1 MECVT
6 LLHEARE
13 AGLEVC
19 ADGDRLVVRGPRSAE
34 ALARTLLAR
43 KAELLRMLAD
53 PYPRGVDIPL
63 AIEETSPTLREVNS
77 SRIPD
82 GVTSLPDDAEVPER
96 DSPQPEHQPPYID
109 TTGTLV
115 IPFDSHPKYH
125 WWAGGQ
131 TVATTLTELGA
142 SSGVRARYVPAW
154 SAAAQAEHHG

>member
-63 AIEETSPTLREVNS
+63 AIEETSPTLREENS

-82 GVTSLPDDAEVPER
+82 GVTSLPDDAEVLER
-96 DSPQPEHQPPYID
+96 DLAQPEHQIPYID

-115 IPFDSHPKYH
+115 IPFESDPKYH

-131 TVATTLTELGA
+131 TIAATLTDLSA
-142 SSGVRARYVPAW
+142 SPDVCARYVPAW
-154 SAAAQAEHHG
+154 SITGHAAHHG